1 MRLFRQQARIGQAS
15 GLGPPDAQD
24 ARSMGE
30 QWGLRSY
37 MRDMFSLLKQR
48 LDDRSRDLKPQTL
61 PIDDTVAPE
70 E

>member
-15 GLGPPDAQD
+15 GLGPDAQD

>member
-30 QWGLRSY
+30 QWGLP
-37 MRDMFSLLKQR
+37 FETE

-61 PIDDTVAPE
+61 PINDTVAPE